1 LRLSAFSLQPFACEE
16 YSVYLYNFF
25 YMKNIAAF
33 LLIPMFLL
41 VACNNGTTE
50 TTSDKENY
58 KKATETLLEKEKK
71 NPMNFLKVYSH
82 DKHNLLGQTVI
93 KGNVDNSAKVCSY
106 KDVQLELSFFS
117 KTGTL
122 LEKDLETVYEIIAP
136 GKSADFKT
144 KYFAPKGTD
153 SIAVKILGA
162 KVSQ

>member
-1 LRLSAFSLQPFACEE
+1 MKKFAA
-16 YSVYLYNFF
+16 SVFV
-25 YMKNIAAF
+25 M
-33 LLIPMFLL
+33 LLMAGCSNST
-41 VACNNGTTE
+41 VENTAE
-50 TTSDKENY
+50 KENY
-58 KKATETLLEKEKK
+58 KKAAETLLQKEKK
-71 NPMNFLKVYSH
+71 NPLAFLKVYSH

-93 KGNVDNSAKVCSY
+93 KGNVDNSAKVCNY

-153 SIAVKILGA
+153 SIGIKIISA
-162 KVSQ
+162 KVSE

>member
-1 LRLSAFSLQPFACEE
+1 
-16 YSVYLYNFF
+16 
-25 YMKNIAAF
+25 MKKLAALVF
-33 LLIPMFLL
+33 IMLLIAGCSNSN
-41 VACNNGTTE
+41 VEN
-50 TTSDKENY
+50 TSEKENY
-58 KKATETLLEKEKK
+58 KKAAETLLEKEKK
-71 NPMNFLKVYSH
+71 NPLAFLKVYSH

-93 KGNVDNSAKVCSY
+93 KGNVDNSAKVCNY

-153 SIAVKILGA
+153 SIAIKILSA
-162 KVSQ
+162 KISE